1 MSIPATSLSQSID
14 SDNAGFLRT
23 VLDAADIGT
32 VVFDNA
38 GTILLWS
45 AGLERLTG
53 RSSSAIQGKSLAA
66 VLNGKDSPLL
76 QALNG
81 ILSDGQFRTL
91 PSSAL
96 RPLLVSDGV
105 ATLHGLLR
113 LTEDTGMGQAC
124 MLQVVDLDDA
134 HPSDGD
140 WVSTMMD
147 AVPDGVCLLDG
158 EGKWLFANRR
168 FRELFKLSEEQLS
181 GRGID
186 EIIRSSTSN
195 RSLLSAAFTYTRSVW
210 AVGKQF
216 SREETLTLDAENER
230 LYQFVQI
237 PLFRRQ
243 GGRKGLVTI
252 IRDLTDSRDTAA
264 RIDFLAHHD
273 GLTRLPNRIL
283 FRDRLKSAIAL
294 ARRTGDQIGLLTV
307 DLAKFREINETLGH
321 HVGDELLRQ
330 VGDRL
335 CERVRESDT
344 VGRLSADEFGVIL
357 TQLKAADGAAT
368 AAEGLLNT
376 IEQPYII
383 DGQEIVLSSCIG
395 MSMFPED
402 SSDPDE
408 LLKHADLA
416 LSRAKSEGPNRFSF
430 FVAGMNEEVQVRKM
444 LENDLRRALADNQL
458 ELYYQPQIDL
468 KSGRICGVESLL
480 RWRHPQRGILAP
492 GLFIPIAESSGLIM
506 PIGDWILDEAAIQ
519 AKAWASAGIFDG
531 TMAVNLS
538 PAQFNN
544 KDVMPIIL
552 GSLERSGVD
561 PRMMQ
566 IEIVESMAMTD
577 IDATISVLEK
587 LREVGLTISIDDFG
601 TGYSSLNYLKKMPV
615 DKMKID
621 RSFVVDIGVHQGNE
635 SIINAIVDL
644 GHSLD
649 MKVNVEGVE
658 TESQLEFLRAAGV
671 DEVQG
676 YLVGRP
682 MPSAEMTELLTA
694 NKRRSD

>member
-1 MSIPATSLSQSID
+1 MSIPAKSPSQLID
-14 SDNAGFLRT
+14 SDSTVFLRT
-23 VLDAADIGT
+23 VLDAADVGSVI
-32 VVFDNA
+32 FDDG

-45 AGLERLTG
+45 PGLERLTG
-53 RSSSAIQGKSLAA
+53 RLSSAMEGQSLVS
-66 VLNGKDSPLL
+66 VLGRRDH
-76 QALNG
+76 ALVTALDG

-96 RPLLVSDGV
+96 RSLIADDG
-105 ATLHGLLR
+105 ASTLHGLLR
-113 LTEDTGMGQAC
+113 VTEDTGAGQAC
-124 MLQVVDLDDA
+124 LLQVVDLDEA
-134 HPSDGD
+134 HPADGD
-140 WVSTMMD
+140 WVSTMID

-158 EGKWLFANRR
+158 DGNWLFANRR
-168 FRELFKLSEEQLS
+168 FREMFGLSAEQLP
-181 GRGID
+181 GRKID
-186 EIIRSSTSN
+186 DVIESSTSN
-195 RSLLSAAFTYTRSVW
+195 RSLFNAAFTYSRSVW
-210 AVGKQF
+210 AIGKQI
-216 SREETLTLDAENER
+216 SREETLTLDAEDER

-237 PLFRRQ
+237 PLFRRH

-273 GLTRLPNRIL
+273 GLTRLPNRVL

-307 DLAKFREINETLGH
+307 DIAKFREINETLGH

-335 CERVRESDT
+335 CDRVRESDT
-344 VGRLSADEFGVIL
+344 VARLSADEFGVIL
-357 TQLKAADGAAT
+357 TQLRAVDGAAT
-368 AAEGLLNT
+368 AAEGLLCT
-376 IEQPYII
+376 IEQPYFV
-383 DGQEIVLSSCIG
+383 DDQEIVLSSCIG

-430 FVAGMNEEVQVRKM
+430 FVAGMNEEVQVRKL
-444 LENDLRRALADNQL
+444 LENDLRRALADRQL

-506 PIGDWILDEAAIQ
+506 PIGDWVLDEAAIQ
-519 AKAWASAGIFDG
+519 AKAWASAGIFSG

-577 IDATISVLEK
+577 IEATISVLEK
-587 LREVGLTISIDDFG
+587 LREVGMTISIDDFG

-621 RSFVVDIGVHQGNE
+621 RSFVVDIGVHKGNE

-658 TESQLEFLRAAGV
+658 TESQLEFLRTAGV

-682 MPSAEMTELLTA
+682 MPAADMTDLLTS
-694 NKRRSD
+694 NRKRS